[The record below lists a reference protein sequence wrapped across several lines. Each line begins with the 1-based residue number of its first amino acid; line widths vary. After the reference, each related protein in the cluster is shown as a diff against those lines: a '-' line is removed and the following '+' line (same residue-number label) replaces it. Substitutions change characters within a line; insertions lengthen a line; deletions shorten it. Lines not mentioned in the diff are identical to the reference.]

1 MAAFSVSNNTIHHKR
16 QKSPLYAAYRFLY
29 SGLVARFGSHPGT
42 GSQRARFFCGCLSVS
57 HSPLQSMEKT
67 NTAIIDAVSVLY
79 THKSISL
86 SLLILITYSYY
97 LLFEFWLF
105 LAWFLV
111 VFLYFQAKTK
121 GGRIATLAMMKTL
134 TQKQGYFFLLFWG
147 KSMNWQRPAGTPI
160 SFARFSFRFT
170 LVTVIFYTSFLH
182 ILLLKCCLNPQTSG
196 AKYQVL

>member
-57 HSPLQSMEKT
+57 HSPLQSMKKT

-86 SLLILITYSYY
+86 SLLITYSYY
-97 LLFEFWLF
+97 LF
-105 LAWFLV
+105 LLPIVWFLV
-111 VFLYFQAKTK
+111 VFGLIFGCFSLFPGKDK
-121 GGRIATLAMMKTL
+121 GRQNCHPCNDENTNTETGL
-134 TQKQGYFFLLFWG
+134 FLLAFLG
-147 KSMNWQRPAGTPI
+147 KINELTTPCGHTHFLC
-160 SFARFSFRFT
+160 SFF
-170 LVTVIFYTSFLH
+170 V
-182 ILLLKCCLNPQTSG
+182 
-196 AKYQVL
+196 